1 MSEIKVFRRS
11 LEEPGS
17 GYFDRRLI
25 EGARKMVKARAQ
37 TAHLFPKGV
46 IRDGAWDILLTLL
59 IEGEEGRATNV
70 KQLIAASRDTV
81 GGVMRRIE
89 GLEEARFLTRS
100 SDPSDQRRVIVRL
113 TDRGR
118 TALVGMLV
126 HIFDDPC

>member
-1 MSEIKVFRRS
+1 
-11 LEEPGS
+11 
-17 GYFDRRLI
+17 
-25 EGARKMVKARAQ
+25 MVKARAQ